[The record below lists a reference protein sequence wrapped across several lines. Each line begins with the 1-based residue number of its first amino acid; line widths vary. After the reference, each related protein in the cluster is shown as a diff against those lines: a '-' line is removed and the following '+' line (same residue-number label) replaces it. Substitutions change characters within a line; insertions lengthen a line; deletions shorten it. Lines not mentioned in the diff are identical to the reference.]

1 MSDGFLYTT
10 VPVSVHFIAMSVDFG
25 CSIFSTSRA
34 NWLIAP
40 EEECQYHDC
49 DLSPLMISSNG
60 KRVSTSLLS
69 AQCSVLS
76 TQSPG
81 RHSHCR
87 RTNCVRGGDNS
98 MTAQGRG

>member
-10 VPVSVHFIAMSVDFG
+10 VLVSVHFIAMSVDFG

-40 EEECQYHDC
+40 EEECQYHDWPF
-49 DLSPLMISSNG
+49 SPDDIIERQTGVYKPS
-60 KRVSTSLLS
+60 
-69 AQCSVLS
+69 QCSALS
-76 TQSPG
+76 SQSLG

-98 MTAQGRG
+98 MTAQGRI